1 MAHIYEDKHYSV
13 DGFEYWT
20 WTDYES
26 DNKKLF
32 HGCIRN
38 GVEIT
43 MPEAFVQHSPYS
55 KVSIQD
61 FTRYVTSLEVWI
73 QSKKGLTV

>member
-1 MAHIYEDKHYSV
+1 MTNWFDTKHYSI

-20 WTDYES
+20 YTEYEE
-26 DNKKLF
+26 DNKKMF

-38 GVEIT
+38 GVEIK
-43 MPEAFVQHSPYS
+43 MPEEFFQHSPYRL
-55 KVSIQD
+55 VPIED

-73 QSKKGLTV
+73 QSKKGLTA